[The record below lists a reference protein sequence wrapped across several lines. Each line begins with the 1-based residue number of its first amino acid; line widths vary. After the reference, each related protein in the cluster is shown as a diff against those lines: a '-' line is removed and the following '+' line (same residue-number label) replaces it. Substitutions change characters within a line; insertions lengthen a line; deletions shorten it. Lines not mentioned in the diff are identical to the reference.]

1 MDVKTTLSYK
11 FLLERGY
18 SMSSGF
24 KEEPSGFDA
33 FKVAY
38 PGNYK
43 ELDRDEN
50 GCYQYD
56 RDLSEANHLSSMNE
70 ERVVF
75 FNPGNPWYKPA

>member
-1 MDVKTTLSYK
+1 MDMKTTLSYK

-18 SMSSGF
+18 SISSGF

-38 PGNYK
+38 PSDYK
-43 ELDRDEN
+43 EL
-50 GCYQYD
+50 D